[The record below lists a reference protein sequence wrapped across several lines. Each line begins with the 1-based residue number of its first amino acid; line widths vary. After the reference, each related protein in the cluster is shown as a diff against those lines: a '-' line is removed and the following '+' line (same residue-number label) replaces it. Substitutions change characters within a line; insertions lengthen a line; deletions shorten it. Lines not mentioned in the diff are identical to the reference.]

1 LLDLS
6 SIQSGRL
13 ELQVRS
19 VSVPQLLD
27 TVVGAQ
33 EFAAEQKAIHLQTS
47 IAPGVERLELDPDRI
62 ALVLSNLLSNAVRH
76 TARGGRVEIRVERS
90 EGAGRFEVIDPG
102 EGIPPEYQK
111 RVFEKFFQVP
121 GRKSGGA
128 GLGLSI
134 AREIVE
140 AHGGEIGVESQPG
153 RGSRFWFT
161 LPARRMPVAAERA
174 VG

>member
-1 LLDLS
+1 
-6 SIQSGRL
+6 
-13 ELQVRS
+13 
-19 VSVPQLLD
+19 LLD

-47 IAPGVERLELDPDRI
+47 IAPGIERLELDPDRI
-62 ALVLSNLLSNAVRH
+62 ALVLSNLLSNAIRH

-90 EGAGRFEVIDPG
+90 EGAARFEVIDPG
-102 EGIPPEYQK
+102 DGIPPEYQK